1 MQLQTEQGQLTQKNK
16 EILSCDIQHG
26 RNNRSR
32 NKVGNWVDLE
42 ARMVKDKVLWVW
54 DTSLHGH
61 TICYLN

>member
-1 MQLQTEQGQLTQKNK
+1 MQLQTEQGQLTQKKK

-42 ARMVKDKVLWVW
+42 ARDGKR
-54 DTSLHGH
+54 
-61 TICYLN
+61 